1 MTRTVREV
9 RAFQAEH
16 FDWQGQRLTVDGDV
30 GPKTGWALAVDAIDV
45 PRRSSIRRVSGV
57 VGTRESLSNR
67 SKLIDQW
74 NQRCGVELG
83 SAWCAA
89 YVSWGISVEGAEEVK
104 IAGAMR
110 LGYRFPLVPFGVP
123 ARAGDLYFFDTDGTA
138 GDKGHIGEL
147 VSDEENG
154 EFAVNEGNSR
164 NMVRVIRRL
173 RSDGLL
179 SRPFPKGYGPPVPLP
194 RNADGSHCLELV
206 RAHLIGTR

>member
-1 MTRTVREV
+1 MTRTAREV
-9 RAFQAEH
+9 RTFQAEH
-16 FDWQGQRLTVDGDV
+16 FDWQGQKLVVDGDV
-30 GPKTGWALAVDAIDV
+30 GPRTAWSLAVSEQDIA
-45 PRRSSIRRVSGV
+45 RRASIRRASSV
-57 VGTRESLSNR
+57 VGLRESPSNR
-67 SKLIDQW
+67 GKLIDGW

-83 SAWCAA
+83 SPWCAA
-89 YVSWGISVEGAEEVK
+89 YVSWAISVLGAEDVC

-123 ARAGDLYFFDTDGTA
+123 ARAGDLFFFDTDGPL
-138 GDKGHIGEL
+138 GEKGHIGEL

-164 NMVRVIRRL
+164 NMVRVVRRL

-179 SRPFPKGYGPPVPLP
+179 SRWWQNQTGPHVPLP
-194 RNADGSHCLELV
+194 RNADGSHCLDLV